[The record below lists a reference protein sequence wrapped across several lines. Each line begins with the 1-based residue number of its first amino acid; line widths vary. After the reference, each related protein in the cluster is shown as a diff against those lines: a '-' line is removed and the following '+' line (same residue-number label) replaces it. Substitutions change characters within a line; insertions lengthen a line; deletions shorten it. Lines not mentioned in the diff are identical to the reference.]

1 MNLVEQATK
10 YMFFTGKGGVG
21 KTSVSCAVAIALA
34 DKGKR
39 VLLVSTDPAS
49 NLDEVLHIALKGTP
63 TAVPNV
69 PGLDALNI
77 DPEAAA
83 CEYRERLIGPY
94 RGLLPEAS
102 LKSMEE
108 QLSGSCTTEIAAF
121 DEFARL
127 LGDDE
132 KTANYNHV
140 IFDTA
145 PTGHT
150 MRLLSLPKS
159 WSTFIENNTTGTS
172 CLGPLAGLQ
181 QQENIYASSVST
193 LTDATR
199 TTLVLVARPE
209 QSALREAANTSREL
223 RAIGVVNQC
232 LMLNGVLKS
241 DAINDSNRD
250 VIASAFLS
258 REQSARSSMPE
269 ELSAIPSQEILLSA
283 QALIGVEAL
292 RGMFATTVSKSL
304 AVNNLAEN
312 SAMTENLPQP
322 LLSIVDE
329 LEKSGKGVVMT
340 MGKGGVGKTSIAAA
354 IAVELAHR
362 GHAVR
367 LSTTDPAAHLLWVVE
382 NPVPNL
388 SISRIDPAA
397 ETKAYQN
404 EVMQSAGGNLDEQGK
419 ALLDEDLRSPCTE
432 EVAVF
437 RSFANI
443 VAEGQAGF
451 VVLDTAPT
459 GHTILLLDAAQAYH
473 KEVLRQSSNM
483 PDSVINL
490 LPRLRDPDF
499 TRILIVTLPEAT
511 PVHEAKHLQED
522 LARADIHPFAWIINQ
537 SLSAAQTTNPVLQA
551 RRENEITYI
560 REVEHLSKRVAVVPW
575 LAEPPSDTSGL
586 EKMLGG
592 KTQRS
597 PSVQVT
603 IR

>member
-49 NLDEVLHIALKGTP
+49 NLDEVLHVTLSGTP
-63 TAVPNV
+63 TAVPDV
-69 PGLDALNI
+69 QGLDALNI

-83 CEYRERLIGPY
+83 GEYRERLIGPY

-121 DEFARL
+121 DEFAKL

-159 WSTFIENNTTGTS
+159 WSTFIESNTTGTS

-193 LTDATR
+193 LMDATR

-223 RAIGVVNQC
+223 RAIGVANQC
-232 LMLNGVLKS
+232 LILNGVLKNDTTG
-241 DAINDSNRD
+241 DAI
-250 VIASAFLS
+250 AAAFS
-258 REQSARSSMPE
+258 KREQTARTSMPK
-269 ELSAIPSQEILLSA
+269 ELVELPRQEILLSA
-283 QALIGVEAL
+283 KALLGVAAL
-292 RGMFATTVSKSL
+292 RNMFQSTAAT
-304 AVNNLAEN
+304 NQCAE
-312 SAMTENLPQP
+312 SEARAQLPP
-322 LLSIVDE
+322 ALLSIVNE
-329 LEKSGKGVVMT
+329 LETSGKGVIMT

-354 IAVELAHR
+354 IAVELAKR

-388 SISRIDPAA
+388 TISRIDPAA
-397 ETKAYQN
+397 ETKSYQR
-404 EVMQSAGGNLDEQGK
+404 EIMQSAGENLDEQGR

-443 VAEGQAGF
+443 VAEGQDGF

-499 TRILIVTLPEAT
+499 TRILLITLPEAT

-551 RRENEITYI
+551 RRNNEEEYI
-560 REVEHLSKRVAVVPW
+560 AEVEQLSQRVAVVPW

-592 KTQRS
+592 KPQNLPAATA
-597 PSVQVT
+597 SV
-603 IR
+603 R

>member
-1 MNLVEQATK
+1 MNLVDQATK

-34 DKGKR
+34 DAGKR

-49 NLDEVLHIALKGTP
+49 NLDEVLRVDLSSTP
-63 TAVPNV
+63 TQVPEV
-69 PGLDALNI
+69 SRLDALNI

-83 CEYRERLIGPY
+83 QEYRARLLTPY

-127 LGDDE
+127 LGDAA
-132 KTANYNHV
+132 KTADYDHV

-159 WSTFIENNTTGTS
+159 WTTFIDGNTTGTS

-181 QQENIYASSVST
+181 QQQDTYASSVRT
-193 LTDATR
+193 LMDGAR
-199 TTLVLVARPE
+199 TTLVLVSRPE
-209 QSALREAANTSREL
+209 QTALREAANTSAEL
-223 RAIGVVNQC
+223 RYTGVENQC
-232 LMLNGVLKS
+232 LVLNGVLNGDTS
-241 DAINDSNRD
+241 GDAIG
-250 VIASAFLS
+250 SAFAT
-258 REQSARSSMPE
+258 RGQSAIKSMPK
-269 ELSAIPSQEILLSA
+269 ELTELPTQEILLSA
-283 QALIGVEAL
+283 RALIGVEAL
-292 RGMFATTVSKSL
+292 RSMFKSELSVTAHDQYSTTD
-304 AVNNLAEN
+304 E
-312 SAMTENLPQP
+312 LPQP
-322 LLSIVDE
+322 LLNIVDE
-329 LEKSGKGVVMT
+329 LEQSGKGVIMT

-354 IAVELAHR
+354 IAVELARR
-362 GHAVR
+362 GHPVH
-367 LSTTDPAAHLLWVVE
+367 LSTTDPAAHISWIVDNPLPLLT
-382 NPVPNL
+382 
-388 SISRIDPAA
+388 ISRINPAE
-397 ETKAYQN
+397 ETKAYQD
-404 EVMQSAGGNLDEQGK
+404 EVMQSAGSNLDEEGR

-437 RSFANI
+437 RSFANV
-443 VAEGQAGF
+443 VAKGQAGF

-483 PDSVINL
+483 PEAVINL
-490 LPRLRDPDF
+490 LPRLRDSEF

-511 PVHEAKHLQED
+511 PVHEAKRLQQD

-537 SLSAAQTTNPVLQA
+537 SLSPVQTTNPILVA
-551 RRENEITYI
+551 RKQNEKTYVD
-560 REVEHLSKRVAVVPW
+560 EVKQLADRVALVPW
-575 LAEPPSDTSGL
+575 LPEAPTHSSGL
-586 EKMLGG
+586 DKLLGC
-592 KTQRS
+592 KTLVS
-597 PSVQVT
+597 ST
-603 IR
+603 

>member
-1 MNLVEQATK
+1 MNLIEQATK

-49 NLDEVLHIALKGTP
+49 NLDEVLHVDLKSNP
-63 TAVPNV
+63 TAVPGV
-69 PGLDALNI
+69 SGLDALNI

-83 CEYRERLIGPY
+83 RDYRERLLGPY

-102 LKSMEE
+102 FKSMEE

-127 LGDDE
+127 LGDSNQ
-132 KTANYNHV
+132 TASYDHV

-159 WSTFIENNTTGTS
+159 WTTFIEGNTTGTS

-181 QQENIYASSVST
+181 QQQETYASSVRT
-193 LTDATR
+193 LTDGAR
-199 TTLVLVARPE
+199 TMLVLVSRPE
-209 QSALREAANTSREL
+209 QSALREAANKSAEL
-223 RAIGVVNQC
+223 REIGVANQS
-232 LMLNGVLKS
+232 LVLNGVLSS
-241 DAINDSNRD
+241 DTTGDAT
-250 VIASAFLS
+250 ASAFSS
-258 REQSARSSMPE
+258 RAQAALDSLPE
-269 ELSAIPSQEILLSA
+269 SLAKLPTQEILLSA
-283 QALIGVEAL
+283 KALLGIDAL
-292 RGMFATTVSKSL
+292 RNMFEPELSFKTDQFESS
-304 AVNNLAEN
+304 NNE
-312 SAMTENLPQP
+312 LPQS
-322 LLSIVDE
+322 LVSIVDE
-329 LEKSGKGVVMT
+329 LEKAGKGVIMT

-354 IAVELAHR
+354 IAVELARR
-362 GHAVR
+362 GNPVH
-367 LSTTDPAAHLLWVVE
+367 LSTTDPAAHVSWVVE
-382 NPVPNL
+382 HPIPL
-388 SISRIDPAA
+388 LTMSRIDPAD
-397 ETKAYQN
+397 ETRAYQQ
-404 EVMQSAGGNLDEQGK
+404 EVMESAGSNLDEQGR

-443 VAEGQAGF
+443 VAKGQAGF

-490 LPRLRDPDF
+490 LPRLRDARF

-511 PVHEAKHLQED
+511 PVHEAKRLQED

-537 SLSAAQTTNPVLQA
+537 SLSLVKTTNPVLLS
-551 RRENEITYI
+551 RRVNEKAYI
-560 REVEHLSKRVAVVPW
+560 KEVEQLCQRVALVPW
-575 LAEPPSDTSGL
+575 LAQAPSDTSGL
-586 EKMLGG
+586 ENMLHN
-592 KTQRS
+592 KTRS
-597 PSVQVT
+597 AAEVQ
-603 IR
+603 

>member
-1 MNLVEQATK
+1 MNLVDQATK

-49 NLDEVLHIALKGTP
+49 NLDEVLHVTLSGTP
-63 TAVPNV
+63 TAVPDV
-69 PGLDALNI
+69 HGLDALNI

-83 CEYRERLIGPY
+83 GEYRERLIGPY

-121 DEFARL
+121 DEFAKL

-159 WSTFIENNTTGTS
+159 WSTFIESNTTGTS

-193 LTDATR
+193 LMDSTR
-199 TTLVLVARPE
+199 TTLVLVARLE

-223 RAIGVVNQC
+223 RAIGVANQC
-232 LMLNGVLKS
+232 LILNGVLKNDTTG
-241 DAINDSNRD
+241 DAI
-250 VIASAFLS
+250 AAAFTK
-258 REQSARSSMPE
+258 REQAARTSMTQ
-269 ELSAIPSQEILLSA
+269 ELVELPCQEILLSA
-283 QALIGVEAL
+283 KALLGVAAL
-292 RGMFATTVSKSL
+292 RNMFQSKAATTQRADSE
-304 AVNNLAEN
+304 ARAQR
-312 SAMTENLPQP
+312 PQP
-322 LLSIVDE
+322 LLSIINE
-329 LEKSGKGVVMT
+329 LETSGKGVIMT

-354 IAVELAHR
+354 IAVELAKR

-388 SISRIDPAA
+388 TISRIDPAA
-397 ETKAYQN
+397 ETKSYQR
-404 EVMQSAGGNLDEQGK
+404 EIMQSAGENLDEQGR

-443 VAEGQAGF
+443 VAEGQDSF

-483 PDSVINL
+483 PDTVINL

-499 TRILIVTLPEAT
+499 TRILIITLPEAT

-537 SLSAAQTTNPVLQA
+537 SLSASQTTNPILQA
-551 RRENEITYI
+551 RRNNEQEYI
-560 REVEHLSKRVAVVPW
+560 AEVEQLSQRVAVVPW

-586 EKMLGG
+586 EKMLGSAP
-592 KTQRS
+592 QAL
-597 PSVQVT
+597 